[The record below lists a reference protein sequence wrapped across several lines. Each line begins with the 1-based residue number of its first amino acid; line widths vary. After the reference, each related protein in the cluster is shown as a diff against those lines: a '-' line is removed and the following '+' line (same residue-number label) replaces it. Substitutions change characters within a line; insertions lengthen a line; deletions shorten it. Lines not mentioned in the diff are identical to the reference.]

1 MSTHIIPQVLTR
13 SPGGGEHVSDIFSR
27 LLSERIVVIGTPIDD
42 DVATSV
48 IAQLLHLENESPTA
62 PVDLVINSAGA
73 QEFAA
78 LAIHDTLRFLR
89 SPVTATVVGQAV
101 GAAALLLAAAEP
113 GHRMLLPHARVV
125 LHQVAAES
133 RGAVPDLIPEAEEV
147 LRVRGVIEELL
158 AEYSGHEAGW
168 LRARMDRTVVLP
180 GEAAVAFGLAD
191 RVVTDRVPSA
201 AWSGAAPVSPQ
212 AASR

>member
-1 MSTHIIPQVLTR
+1 MSTHVIPQVIERT
-13 SPGGGEHVSDIFSR
+13 PNGGERYSDVFSR
-27 LLSERIVVIGTPIDD
+27 LLSDRIVVIGTPIDD

-62 PVDLVINSAGA
+62 PIDLVLNCAGA

-78 LAIHDTLRFLR
+78 LAIHDTMRFLR
-89 SPVTATVVGQAV
+89 CPVTATVVGQAV
-101 GAAALLLAAAEP
+101 GAAALLLAAAAP
-113 GHRMLLPHARVV
+113 GHRLLLPHARVV

-158 AEYSGHEAGW
+158 ATYSGHETAW
-168 LRARMDRTVVLP
+168 LRERMDRTLVLP
-180 GEAAVAFGLAD
+180 GPLAVDFGLAD
-191 RVVTDRVPSA
+191 QVVRDRMPDAASA
-201 AWSGAAPVSPQ
+201 GLAAGSAQ